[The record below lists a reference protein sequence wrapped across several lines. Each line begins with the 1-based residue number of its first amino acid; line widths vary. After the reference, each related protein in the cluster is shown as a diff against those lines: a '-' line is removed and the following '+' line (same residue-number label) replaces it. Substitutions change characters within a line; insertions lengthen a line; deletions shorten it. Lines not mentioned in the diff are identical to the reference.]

1 MIDHEILE
9 AEGIVIVEPGTR
21 LSAEDFV
28 SLAKSVD
35 AYLADHERLNGL
47 LIHMEAFPG
56 WEDLAGL
63 IQHLRFVKGHHRQ
76 IERVAFAS
84 DSRLASL
91 APPLARHFVSAEVRH
106 FGYDEREKALQWLS
120 EGGQGGHPG

>member
-9 AEGIVIVEPGTR
+9 PEGVVIVEPGSR
-21 LSAEDFV
+21 LSAEDFIE
-28 SLAKSVD
+28 LATAVD
-35 AYLADHERLNGL
+35 AYLETHERLNGL

-63 IQHLRFVKGHHRQ
+63 VQHIRFVKGHHRQ

-91 APPLARHFVSAEVRH
+91 APHLANHFVSAEVRH
-106 FGYDEREKALQWLS
+106 FDYDEREKAIRWLV
-120 EGGQGGHPG
+120 EGE

>member
-1 MIDHEILE
+1 MIDYEILE
-9 AEGIVIVEPGTR
+9 PEGVVIVEPGSR
-21 LSAEDFV
+21 LSAEDFIG
-28 SLAKSVD
+28 LATAVD
-35 AYLADHERLNGL
+35 GYLETHERLNGL

-63 IQHLRFVKGHHRQ
+63 VQHIRFVKGHHRQ

-91 APPLARHFVSAEVRH
+91 APHLANHFVSAEVRH
-106 FGYDEREKALQWLS
+106 FDYDEREKAIRWLA
-120 EGGQGGHPG
+120 EGE